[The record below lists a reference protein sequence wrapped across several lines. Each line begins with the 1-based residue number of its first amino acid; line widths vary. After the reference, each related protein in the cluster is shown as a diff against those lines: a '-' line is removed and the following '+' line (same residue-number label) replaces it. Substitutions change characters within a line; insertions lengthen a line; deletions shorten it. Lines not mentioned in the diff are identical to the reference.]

1 MLSRRK
7 ALGYR
12 EVVLREDSLLGPQGL
27 KARGHEFHYSELA
40 DEPGEIPHLFQVSS
54 RKGIETVVD
63 GFLLHNTLGG
73 YIHLHFGSNPEIA
86 DNFVESCREYQ
97 EKT

>member
-1 MLSRRK
+1 
-7 ALGYR
+7 
-12 EVVLREDSLLGPQGL
+12 
-27 KARGHEFHYSELA
+27 LA
-40 DEPGEIPHLFQVSS
+40 DEPGEIPHLFQVSG

-63 GFLLHNTLGG
+63 GFLMHNTLGG

-86 DNFVESCREYQ
+86 DSFVGSCREYQ